1 MADNSTLVEE
11 IDTSVEI
18 SVIQRLMKLDP
29 NWYESLT
36 DEEKLQAMWDWSLW
50 ARPKQIAPPGDW
62 RIWLILAGRGFGK
75 TRSGAEWVRNE
86 VITGH
91 ASRIA
96 LVGATAADV
105 RDTMIEGESGLLR
118 IFPEHERP
126 RYEPSKRRV
135 TFHNNA
141 MATAYS
147 ADEPDRLR
155 GPNHDLAWCDEIAA
169 WRYPDAWDQLIFGLR
184 IGTNPRLVATTTP
197 RPTRLIKSLVE
208 RHDCVVTTGS
218 TYENTA
224 NLAPTFI
231 AEVLSRYEGTRLG
244 RQELHAEILDDVEG
258 ALWNRQMIEDCRTT
272 TLPELVR
279 IVVGIDP
286 AISSHE
292 DSAETG
298 IISAGVDANGTAYV
312 LDDKSLKGSPMEWA
326 NAAIAL
332 YHRSSADRII
342 VEANQGGD
350 MVRHTLQTVESNI
363 PIKAV
368 HATRGKRTRAEPVAA
383 LYEQNRVKH
392 VGAFPQLEDQMCS
405 WTVDDTSPDRLDA
418 LVWAVTELLVGSKL
432 PPAVV
437 PFGSTQVSPWEIN

>member
-1 MADNSTLVEE
+1 MFNESTISTLDETQDE
-11 IDTSVEI
+11 R
-18 SVIQRLMKLDP
+18 SVIQRLMELEPD
-29 NWYESLT
+29 WYESLT
-36 DEEKLQAMWDWSLW
+36 DDEKIQAMWDWSLW
-50 ARPKQIAPPGDW
+50 ARPKQLTPPGDW

-75 TRSGAEWVRNE
+75 TRSGAEWVRQKVEN
-86 VITGH
+86 GG
-91 ASRIA
+91 AGRIA

-118 IFPEHERP
+118 IFPEEERP

-135 TFHNNA
+135 TFSNGA
-141 MATAYS
+141 IATAFS

-155 GPNHDLAWCDEIAA
+155 GPNHDAAWCDEIAA
-169 WRYPDAWDQLIFGLR
+169 WRYPDAWDQLVFGLR

-197 RPTRLIKSLVE
+197 RPTRLIKSLVD
-208 RHDCVVTTGS
+208 RKDCHVTTGS
-218 TYENTA
+218 TYENKI

-244 RQELHAEILDDVEG
+244 RQELHAEILDDVDG
-258 ALWNRQMIEDCRTT
+258 ALWNRQLIENSRVNNY
-272 TLPELVR
+272 PELSR

-286 AISSHE
+286 AISSGE
-292 DSAETG
+292 SSAETG
-298 IISAGVDANGTAYV
+298 IVAVGCDANGIAYV
-312 LDDKSLKGSPMEWA
+312 LDDKSVKGSPIEWA

-332 YHRSSADRII
+332 YHRASADRIV

-363 PIKAV
+363 PIKTV

-383 LYEQNRVKH
+383 LYEQNKVKH

-405 WTVDDTSPDRLDA
+405 WTTDSQSPDRLDA
-418 LVWAVTELLVGSKL
+418 LVWAVTELLVGAKL
-432 PPAVV
+432 PPAVI
-437 PFGSTQVSPWEIN
+437 PFGSTQVSPWEIK